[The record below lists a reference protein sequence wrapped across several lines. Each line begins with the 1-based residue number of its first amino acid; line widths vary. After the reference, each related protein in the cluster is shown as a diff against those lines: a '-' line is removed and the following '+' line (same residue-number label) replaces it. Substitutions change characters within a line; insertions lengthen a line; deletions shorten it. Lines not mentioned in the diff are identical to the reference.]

1 MLLAGPLILS
11 SALEFFGQ
19 WKPMQTL
26 WANQKAKG
34 FSEIQVAICQT
45 FKWKW
50 KMNETKDFFAKVR
63 HWFLSCLIS
72 EYHLSSV
79 FFFRLL
85 NVNFNEAFQSF
96 RHDGGRP
103 YSCWAATIKM
113 SSTTKLCGFFNWRRT
128 VCYTRTIRIK
138 GYFKLHFPFLKG
150 FKAFFC
156 AEVTIFPRFFMRFLQ
171 PCLKICQREES
182 IMIQRTSMTTK
193 GGVAFMFL
201 TGCSLTLE

>member
-138 GYFKLHFPFLKG
+138 GYFKLHFPFFKG
-150 FKAFFC
+150 
-156 AEVTIFPRFFMRFLQ
+156 L
-171 PCLKICQREES
+171 
-182 IMIQRTSMTTK
+182 
-193 GGVAFMFL
+193 
-201 TGCSLTLE
+201 

>member
-1 MLLAGPLILS
+1 
-11 SALEFFGQ
+11 
-19 WKPMQTL
+19 MQTL

-138 GYFKLHFPFLKG
+138 GYFKLHFPFLRALKHS
-150 FKAFFC
+150 FVLRSLFFQD
-156 AEVTIFPRFFMRFLQ
+156 FFMRFLQ

-201 TGCSLTLE
+201 TGCSLTLELRL

>member
-1 MLLAGPLILS
+1 
-11 SALEFFGQ
+11 
-19 WKPMQTL
+19 MQTL

-156 AEVTIFPRFFMRFLQ
+156 AEVTIFPRFFYAFPAALFKNLSAWRINYDSKNEYDDKRWSRVHVFNRMFTNVRAEA
-171 PCLKICQREES
+171 LKKEEE
-182 IMIQRTSMTTK
+182 R
-193 GGVAFMFL
+193 L
-201 TGCSLTLE
+201 SLVNK

>member
-1 MLLAGPLILS
+1 
-11 SALEFFGQ
+11 
-19 WKPMQTL
+19 
-26 WANQKAKG
+26 
-34 FSEIQVAICQT
+34 
-45 FKWKW
+45 
-50 KMNETKDFFAKVR
+50 MNETKDFFAKVR

-113 SSTTKLCGFFNWRRT
+113 SSTTKLCGFFNWNE
-128 VCYTRTIRIK
+128 VSYTRTIRIK
-138 GYFKLHFPFLKG
+138 SRKRVISSFISLFLKG

-156 AEVTIFPRFFMRFLQ
+156 AEVTIFPRFFYAFPAALFKNLSAWRINYDSKNEYDDKRWSRVHVFNRMFTNVRAEA
-171 PCLKICQREES
+171 LKKEEERE
-182 IMIQRTSMTTK
+182 
-193 GGVAFMFL
+193 L
-201 TGCSLTLE
+201 SLVNK